1 MKFEYQNYGDIIYR
15 VDNFWFRYNNQH
27 GADIK
32 ILDFLTE
39 NEYAY
44 QFEIDKNI
52 EVPTRL
58 RISSSADSTLLKE
71 FNLDPKSVFTTKQEA
86 LQHAIHFV
94 STILDQHSSISS
106 KKINKIN

>member
-1 MKFEYQNYGDIIYR
+1 MKFEYQNYGDLIYQ
-15 VDNFWFRYNNQH
+15 VDNYWFRYNNQH

-44 QFEIDKNI
+44 QFEIDNNI
-52 EVPTRL
+52 EVPDRL
-58 RISSSADSTLLKE
+58 RISSSADSILLEE
-71 FNLDPKSVFTTKQEA
+71 FNFVPIAVFTTKKEA

-94 STILDQHSSISS
+94 SAILDQHSSISP
-106 KKINKIN
+106 KKINNVN